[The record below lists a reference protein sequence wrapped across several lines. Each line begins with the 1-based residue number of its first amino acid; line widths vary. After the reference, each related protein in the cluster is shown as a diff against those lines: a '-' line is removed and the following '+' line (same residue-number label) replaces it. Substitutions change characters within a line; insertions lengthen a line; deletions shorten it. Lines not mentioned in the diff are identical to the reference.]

1 MKENTD
7 LSNQIDAMVNQC
19 QRMNAGKLRISYNRV
34 DGYTVDITTRKT
46 EANFDD
52 EFSNTELK
60 YIKET
65 MIKKISNISNKK
77 AAEKAFDIVNVCQE
91 LLGEPLFD
99 SVDEIVNSTL

>member
-7 LSNQIDAMVNQC
+7 LSNQFDTMVSQC
-19 QRMNAGKLRISYNRV
+19 QTMNAAKFKMSFRRE
-34 DGYTVDITTRKT
+34 DGYTIDVTARQT
-46 EANFDD
+46 EAKFDD
-52 EFSNTELK
+52 EFSNKELK

-65 MIKKISNISNKK
+65 MIEKISSVSNKE